1 MRRSSRTGARV
12 DTPGATVKPRR
23 RGHPIRSVGPIT
35 TGERRKETLMGLG
48 DDIKHNAESAKG
60 SAKEGLGKAT
70 GNDEMVAEGKA
81 DKTKADAKKVGQD
94 VKDAV
99 TGE

>member
-1 MRRSSRTGARV
+1 V
-12 DTPGATVKPRR
+12 E
-23 RGHPIRSVGPIT
+23 HIT